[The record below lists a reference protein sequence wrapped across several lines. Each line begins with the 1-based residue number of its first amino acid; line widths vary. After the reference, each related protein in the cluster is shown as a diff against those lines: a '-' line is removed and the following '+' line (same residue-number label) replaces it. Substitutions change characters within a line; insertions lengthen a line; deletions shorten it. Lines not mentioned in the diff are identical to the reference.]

1 MIIDKRKIG
10 SNHPV
15 FFIADIA
22 ANHDGSL
29 ERAKKLIRLAANSG
43 ADAAKFQHF
52 KAETIVSDIGFKK
65 LKKQKSHQSK
75 WKKSVFEVYKDASVD
90 LRWTEILKKEC
101 KKRGIV
107 FFTSPYDLD
116 YVDFIDKYVSAYKI
130 GSGDITYLD
139 IIKKISLKKK
149 PIILASGAS
158 TLKDV
163 DRAVKFILKLN
174 KNLCLMQ
181 CNTNYTAEI
190 KNFNYIN
197 LNVLKLYKKKYP
209 NLILGLSDH
218 TPGHSTVLG
227 AITLG
232 AKVVEKHFT
241 DDNSRIGPD
250 HAFSMNPKTWKEMIV
265 RSRELEM
272 SLGNGFKSIEKN
284 EKDTVIVQRR
294 SIRAARDLSK
304 GEILKDSDIIS
315 LRPCPKN
322 SISPFEKKKILNKKL
337 KKKIKKGDT
346 IQWTHLQL

>member
-1 MIIDKRKIG
+1 M
-10 SNHPV
+10 
-15 FFIADIA
+15 
-22 ANHDGSL
+22 
-29 ERAKKLIRLAANSG
+29 
-43 ADAAKFQHF
+43 
-52 KAETIVSDIGFKK
+52 
-65 LKKQKSHQSK
+65 
-75 WKKSVFEVYKDASVD
+75 
-90 LRWTEILKKEC
+90 
-101 KKRGIV
+101 
-107 FFTSPYDLD
+107 
-116 YVDFIDKYVSAYKI
+116 
-130 GSGDITYLD
+130 
-139 IIKKISLKKK
+139 
-149 PIILASGAS
+149 
-158 TLKDV
+158 
-163 DRAVKFILKLN
+163 
-174 KNLCLMQ
+174 
-181 CNTNYTAEI
+181 
-190 KNFNYIN
+190 
-197 LNVLKLYKKKYP
+197 
-209 NLILGLSDH
+209 
-218 TPGHSTVLG
+218 
-227 AITLG
+227 G

>member
-10 SNHPV
+10 PNHPV

-101 KKRGIV
+101 KKCGIV